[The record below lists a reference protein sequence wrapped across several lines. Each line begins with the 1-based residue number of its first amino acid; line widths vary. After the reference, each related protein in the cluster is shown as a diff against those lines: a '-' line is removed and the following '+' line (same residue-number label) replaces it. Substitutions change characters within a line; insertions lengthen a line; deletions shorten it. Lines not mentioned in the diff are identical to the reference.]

1 MKTEANME
9 PDQEMY
15 EEDVRMKELKDAYK
29 TIDKLR
35 LEVSQLRGE
44 KFRQSR
50 LLTNQFT
57 REINAVRR
65 ENQILLERVNELLQQ
80 VQQLQEERAQ
90 EWPC

>member
-1 MKTEANME
+1 ME
-9 PDQEMY
+9 PDQED
-15 EEDVRMKELKDAYK
+15 ERKKELREAYK
-29 TIDKLR
+29 TIDKLKR
-35 LEVSQLRGE
+35 QVSQLRGE

>member
-1 MKTEANME
+1 ME
-9 PDQEMY
+9 PDQEIY

>member
-1 MKTEANME
+1 ME
-9 PDQEMY
+9 PDQDIFVEN
-15 EEDVRMKELKDAYK
+15 VKRKELKDAYK

-57 REINAVRR
+57 RKINAVRR

>member
-1 MKTEANME
+1 MVRN
-9 PDQEMY
+9 QQSCQ
-15 EEDVRMKELKDAYK
+15 EDVQRQELKDARN
-29 TIDKLR
+29 TIHKLR

>member
-1 MKTEANME
+1 ME
-9 PDQEMY
+9 PDQED
-15 EEDVRMKELKDAYK
+15 ERKKELREAYK

-44 KFRQSR
+44 KYRQS
-50 LLTNQFT
+50 LFFTNQFT

>member
-1 MKTEANME
+1 ME

>member
-1 MKTEANME
+1 ME
-9 PDQEMY
+9 PDQEIY

-57 REINAVRR
+57 RKINAVRR